1 MCYVFRTTLIGY
13 ARVSTLDQDPALQL
27 DALKAA
33 GCERLYEEKASG
45 AKEDR
50 PELAKALDHMRKG
63 DVLVVWKLDRLA
75 RSLKQLVLILE
86 DLGLRGI
93 GFRCL
98 APAIDTTTPEGRLLY
113 SITAA
118 FAEFER
124 EIIRQRTRAG
134 LKTALARGR
143 KGGRPKALTPDKIAK
158 AKAMLRDPTISVAA
172 VAEMLGVS
180 RATNSYTRSPDAGA
194 GSVLDAISPVSR
206 RRTNRLGAR

>member
-1 MCYVFRTTLIGY
+1 MLIGY
-13 ARVSTLDQDPALQL
+13 ARVFTLDQDPALQL

-50 PELAKALDHMRKG
+50 PELAKALDHMRRG

-86 DLGLRGI
+86 DLGQRGI

-98 APAIDTTTPEGRLLY
+98 APAIDTTPPPPPEGRLLY

-134 LKTALARGR
+134 LKAALARGR
-143 KGGRPKALTPDKIAK
+143 KGGRPRALTPDKIAK
-158 AKAMLRDPTISVAA
+158 ANAMLRDPTISVAA

-180 RATNSYTRSPDAGA
+180 RATIYAYLPEARTR
-194 GSVLDAISPVSR
+194 
-206 RRTNRLGAR
+206 ARQAS